1 MHDDRLVL
9 NQAGAST
16 RLLPSRCAVLLVPA
30 SSVSARAT
38 AAGEGRVTAAPAGA
52 VEEGGRA
59 GEVSWPLAS
68 AMLPLL
74 RTVR

>member
-52 VEEGGRA
+52 AAAEKGCAAAAMESWRRRA
-59 GEVSWPLAS
+59 APV
-68 AMLPLL
+68 
-74 RTVR
+74 